1 MVKNIKRNAF
11 ATGMQDKRDMRP
23 LESPE
28 VEQSTPV
35 VEPQAG
41 QLMQE
46 PTVTT
51 QPQAPTEPQNIQT
64 IMQTPA
70 QPVVAQSTPQTT
82 EPTQAIQQQTQPTP
96 VTQQQPQPEPTTT
109 GQTETHQPPKEKRI
123 GSNVTVENWRAWKMR
138 SIEYGTKQA
147 VLLNAAMDYCFQ
159 QGHFDQT
166 LIDKYEQK
174 D

>member
-1 MVKNIKRNAF
+1 MHAQTLTEEEADRRARLI
-11 ATGMQDKRDMRP
+11 TDITH
-23 LESPE
+23 PE
-28 VEQSTPV
+28 TS
-35 VEPQAG
+35 
-41 QLMQE
+41 
-46 PTVTT
+46 
-51 QPQAPTEPQNIQT
+51 AP
-64 IMQTPA
+64 
-70 QPVVAQSTPQTT
+70 S
-82 EPTQAIQQQTQPTP
+82 
-96 VTQQQPQPEPTTT
+96 
-109 GQTETHQPPKEKRI
+109 ETHQPPKEKRI

>member
-1 MVKNIKRNAF
+1 MVKNIRRNAF
-11 ATGMQDKRDMRP
+11 TTGLQDKRDMRP

-28 VEQSTPV
+28 IEQSTSI

-41 QLMQE
+41 QSVQE
-46 PTVTT
+46 PTAMT
-51 QPQAPTEPQNIQT
+51 QPQAPMESQNIPT
-64 IMQTPA
+64 TVQTPV
-70 QPVVAQSTPQTT
+70 QPVVTQSMPHNV
-82 EPTQAIQQQTQPTP
+82 EPTQA
-96 VTQQQPQPEPTTT
+96 VQQQPQPATAIQP
-109 GQTETHQPPKEKRI
+109 ETHQPPKEKRI

-159 QGHFDQT
+159 QGHFDQS

>member
-1 MVKNIKRNAF
+1 MVKNIRRNAF
-11 ATGMQDKRDMRP
+11 ATGLQDKRDMRP

-28 VEQSTPV
+28 IEQSTPV

-41 QLMQE
+41 QSIQE
-46 PTVTT
+46 PTVMA
-51 QPQAPTEPQNIQT
+51 QPQAPMESQNIPT
-64 IMQTPA
+64 TVQTPV
-70 QPVVAQSTPQTT
+70 QPVVTQSMPQNV
-82 EPTQAIQQQTQPTP
+82 EPTQA
-96 VTQQQPQPEPTTT
+96 VQQQPQPATAIQP
-109 GQTETHQPPKEKRI
+109 ETHQPPKEKRI

>member
-1 MVKNIKRNAF
+1 MVKNIRHNAF
-11 ATGMQDKRDMRP
+11 ATGLQDKRDMRP

-28 VEQSTPV
+28 IEQSTSI

-41 QLMQE
+41 QSVQE
-46 PTVTT
+46 PTAMT
-51 QPQAPTEPQNIQT
+51 QPQAPMESQNIPT
-64 IMQTPA
+64 TVQTPV
-70 QPVVAQSTPQTT
+70 QPVVTQSMPHNV
-82 EPTQAIQQQTQPTP
+82 EPTQA
-96 VTQQQPQPEPTTT
+96 VQQQPQPATAIQP
-109 GQTETHQPPKEKRI
+109 ETHQPPKEKRI

-159 QGHFDQT
+159 QGHFDQS

>member
-28 VEQSTPV
+28 NISEPNTEQ
-35 VEPQAG
+35 
-41 QLMQE
+41 
-46 PTVTT
+46 
-51 QPQAPTEPQNIQT
+51 
-64 IMQTPA
+64 
-70 QPVVAQSTPQTT
+70 
-82 EPTQAIQQQTQPTP
+82 EPTQAVPETREPSDQSVQTSADMHVQTLTEEEADRRARLITDITHPETP
-96 VTQQQPQPEPTTT
+96 APS
-109 GQTETHQPPKEKRI
+109 ETHQPPKEKRI

-174 D
+174 E